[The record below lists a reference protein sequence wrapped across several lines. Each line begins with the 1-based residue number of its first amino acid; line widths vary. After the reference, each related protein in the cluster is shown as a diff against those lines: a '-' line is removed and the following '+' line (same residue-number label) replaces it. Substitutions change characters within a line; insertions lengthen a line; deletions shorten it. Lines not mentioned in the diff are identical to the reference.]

1 MWLLGR
7 WNGYIRTYKELG
19 NIILL
24 SFGGSWNGCGCFRSL
39 ERRVRMARMG
49 GNDGPRTLEGLKET
63 VHKRPSSATAT
74 MSLKEGSL
82 EEGAH
87 SYCFV
92 KKTLQALSVRT
103 KSKPPPGRGSIRSS
117 IKLDDDLQWLTL
129 RW

>member
-1 MWLLGR
+1 MWLLRR

-82 EEGAH
+82 EEGAILIALLRKRCKRSLSEPRTNPH
-87 SYCFV
+87 
-92 KKTLQALSVRT
+92 QAEAAYEVL
-103 KSKPPPGRGSIRSS
+103 
-117 IKLDDDLQWLTL
+117 
-129 RW
+129 